1 MRRQDRPLR
10 APFAAL
16 AMITL
21 AKLMWPGDLR
31 KATLQPVQDEQRVLD
46 AANRRRGLQIASTA
60 PLSTFRT
67 AVVVPWRA
75 SS

>member
-1 MRRQDRPLR
+1 M
-10 APFAAL
+10 
-16 AMITL
+16 
-21 AKLMWPGDLR
+21 
-31 KATLQPVQDEQRVLD
+31 QPVQDEQRVLD